1 VEREIINYYNVSSSY
16 GKYWDLAV
24 AVEKAFFFGKE
35 RKGERERGRERGREC
50 GTFFTFAEHFS
61 LLRVEVV

>member
-1 VEREIINYYNVSSSY
+1 LQ
-16 GKYWDLAV
+16 YWDLAV

>member
-1 VEREIINYYNVSSSY
+1 LQ
-16 GKYWDLAV
+16 YWDLAV

-35 RKGERERGRERGREC
+35 RKGERERES
-50 GTFFTFAEHFS
+50 AEHFS